1 MRTGIMAAAAGLAVG
16 GLALLAAGCN
26 QPPSAKSE
34 ENVAQQP
41 AAPDE
46 RFDSAVNFECEGGGK
61 LDVVFNSGNTG
72 PSALMRLDGGEAK
85 TLAVDET
92 AQSGMVFKDAATTL
106 NFEGDTIQL
115 TAGGATKAC
124 KFVSRSLPPPKV
136 DGVVRDIKAEDAG
149 AAVAIKVGEKV
160 SVSLSGVPTAGYVW
174 GADNPPDFV
183 KVSEGP
189 GGSTST
195 AQFLPGFAGGNHWQ
209 VLVIEA
215 LKPGEA
221 EITLANKRPWETKA
235 DPSDERFKFKLKV
248 E

>member
-1 MRTGIMAAAAGLAVG
+1 MRIRIMAAAAGLG
-16 GLALLAAGCN
+16 LLASGCN
-26 QPPSAKSE
+26 QPPPAKPE

-41 AAPDE
+41 QAPAPADA

-61 LDVVFNSGNTG
+61 LDVVFNSGSAG
-72 PSALMRLDGGEAK
+72 PTALMRLDGGEARE
-85 TLAVDET
+85 LPVDQT
-92 AQSGMVFKDAATTL
+92 AQSGMVFKDAAATL

-115 TAGGATKAC
+115 TNGGATKAC
-124 KFVSRSLPPPKV
+124 KFVSRSLPPPKA
-136 DGVVRDIKAEDAG
+136 DGVVRDIKVEDAG
-149 AAVAIKVGEKV
+149 ASVSIKVGEKI

-174 GADNPPDFV
+174 AADKPPAFV
-183 KVSEGP
+183 KVTDGP
-189 GGSTST
+189 GGATTT
-195 AQFLPGFAGGNHWQ
+195 AQSLPGFTGGNHWA

-221 EITLANKRPWETKA
+221 EIALVQKRPWEDKA

>member
-1 MRTGIMAAAAGLAVG
+1 MRIGIMAAAAGLG
-16 GLALLAAGCN
+16 LLAAGCN
-26 QPPSAKSE
+26 QPPPAMPE

-46 RFDSAVNFECEGGGK
+46 RFEHAVNFECEGGGK
-61 LDVVFNSGNTG
+61 LDVVFNSGSTG

-92 AQSGMVFKDAATTL
+92 AQSGMVFKDTATTL
-106 NFEGDTIQL
+106 NFEGDAIQL
-115 TAGGATKAC
+115 TSGGAAKTC
-124 KFVSRSLPPPKV
+124 KFVSRSLPPPEI

-149 AAVAIKVGEKV
+149 ASVAIKVGEKV

-183 KVSEGP
+183 KVTEGP
-189 GGSTST
+189 GGSTTT

-215 LKPGEA
+215 VKAGEA
-221 EITLANKRPWETKA
+221 EITLVNKRPWEARA